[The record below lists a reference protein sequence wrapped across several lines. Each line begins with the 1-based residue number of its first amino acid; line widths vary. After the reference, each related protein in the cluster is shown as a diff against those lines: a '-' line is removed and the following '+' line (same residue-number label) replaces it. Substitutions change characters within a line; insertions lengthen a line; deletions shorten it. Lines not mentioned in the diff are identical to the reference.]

1 MLAAILPAAK
11 AIARALRDCDMGALV
26 NSGSKLEVSVSEERV
41 GLNGGMTFLCR
52 RRFQSMSAKKGW
64 DLSSLAS

>member
-26 NSGSKLEVSVSEERV
+26 NSGSKLEVSVSEASV
-41 GLNGGMTFLCR
+41 GLNGGMTFLCSKR
-52 RRFQSMSAKKGW
+52 CQSMSAKKG
-64 DLSSLAS
+64 